1 MGNYYKIWVDKYGEE
16 EAIRRQ
22 KEKTEKHR
30 KTQKAKMDSMTP
42 EERSIKFGSFGVNNP
57 AKKPENRKK
66 ISEAVTNSYNNELRK
81 KRSEH
86 LRKNNPSKSP
96 GASER
101 ISMQRIKYYED
112 PANREKT
119 SESTIK
125 QIAAGKSSNGR
136 TKNYKYTC
144 NNKTYIVQ
152 GTYEL
157 AFIKW
162 LDVNKIKFR
171 CHEDR
176 IKYTDQAGI
185 IKTYLPD
192 FYVYDWDSYIDV
204 KSTYWYNIQKPKFNA
219 IFNSNPKLNL
229 KILLEHDLRDM
240 GVIY

>member
-42 EERSIKFGSFGVNNP
+42 EERSIKFGNFGVDNP
-57 AKKPENRKK
+57 AKKLENRKK
-66 ISEAVTNSYNNELRK
+66 ISEAVTNSYNDDLRK
-81 KRSEH
+81 QRSEH
-86 LRKNNPSKSP
+86 LRKNNPSKLP
-96 GASER
+96 GASKR
-101 ISMQRIKYYED
+101 ISKHRTEYFQN
-112 PANREKT
+112 PTNRE
-119 SESTIK
+119 
-125 QIAAGKSSNGR
+125 AASDIMSQLHIEGRAGTGR

>member
-42 EERSIKFGSFGVNNP
+42 EERSIKFGNFGVDNP

-66 ISEAVTNSYNNELRK
+66 ISEAVTNSYDDELRK

-86 LRKNNPSKSP
+86 LRENNPSQLP
-96 GASER
+96 GASKR
-101 ISMQRIKYYED
+101 ISTHRSKYYED
-112 PANREKT
+112 PENRK
-119 SESTIK
+119 
-125 QIAAGKSSNGR
+125 KSSEIMSQLHIEGR
-136 TKNYKYTC
+136 AGSGYTKNFTYT
-144 NNKTYIVQ
+144 NTNGETYIVQ

-162 LDVNKIKFR
+162 LDDNNMAYR
-171 CHEDR
+171 CHADR
-176 IKYTDQAGI
+176 IPYTD
-185 IKTYLPD
+185 TNNVPHYYLPD
-192 FYVYDWDSYIDV
+192 FYVYEWNLYIDV
-204 KSTYWYNIQKPKFNA
+204 KSTYWYSIQKPKFDA

-229 KILLEHDLRDM
+229 KILLEHDLKDM
-240 GVIY
+240 HII